1 MPHWNTSLGIK
12 IKLLIHAL
20 NATQGHKLSH
30 QNTALLMHCLNA
42 TQGTSLAI
50 KIDLL
55 IHSLNAT
62 QGTSLAIKIE
72 LLIHA
77 LNATQGHKFSY
88 QNRATNTR
96 FICHTGTHA

>member
-50 KIDLL
+50 KI
-55 IHSLNAT
+55 
-62 QGTSLAIKIE
+62 E

-96 FICHTGTHA
+96 FKCHTGTHA